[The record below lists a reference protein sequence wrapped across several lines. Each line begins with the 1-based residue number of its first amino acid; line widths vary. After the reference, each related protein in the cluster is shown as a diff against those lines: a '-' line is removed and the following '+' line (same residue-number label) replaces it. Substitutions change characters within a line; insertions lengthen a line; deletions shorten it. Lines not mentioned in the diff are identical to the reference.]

1 MIEHWNSVNG
11 FIFYGRGG
19 EIGTNR
25 QEEQEVAM
33 LALHLLQLC
42 LVYINTLMLQEV
54 LGTPAW
60 VNRLEPADLRGLTPL
75 LYRHI
80 NPYGLFRLDMTA
92 RLALAQRA

>member
-1 MIEHWNSVNG
+1 MSVS
-11 FIFYGRGG
+11 FRGTLG
-19 EIGTNR
+19 AIWRGYRRRRGKEPG
-25 QEEQEVAM
+25 
-33 LALHLLQLC
+33 HLD
-42 LVYINTLMLQEV
+42 
-54 LGTPAW
+54 TPAW